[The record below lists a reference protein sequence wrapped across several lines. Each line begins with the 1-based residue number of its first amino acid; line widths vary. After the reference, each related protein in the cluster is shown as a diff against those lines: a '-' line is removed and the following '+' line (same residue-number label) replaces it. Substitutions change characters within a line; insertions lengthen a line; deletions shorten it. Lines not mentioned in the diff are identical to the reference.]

1 MGNEINII
9 KIITDKDLRFLFLE
23 SKGLYKHVG
32 DEEMIKRI
40 YRAKMSNA
48 SMERKLIAHH
58 VSPILKYLPV
68 GNSKELGATKSFGES
83 PVFTRYFQSKWNLD
97 ISPICICLCIS
108 SSLSY
113 PFNVRAK
120 TPRVL
125 KLLRISISICTSLGF
140 ADFMESAWMAQTMKR
155 SLDLAEK
162 EVSIFGE
169 TRDLFE
175 TSKDLTESMK
185 NMADILIDE
194 YRYEYKDEYELIP
207 GACEDSFDD
216 EEEG

>member
-1 MGNEINII
+1 MAKKQDIMEINIELHEENRQLLKAI
-9 KIITDKDLRFLFLE
+9 KSGVD
-23 SKGLYKHVG
+23 
-32 DEEMIKRI
+32 
-40 YRAKMSNA
+40 
-48 SMERKLIAHH
+48 IAHL
-58 VSPILKYLPV
+58 IK
-68 GNSKELGATKSFGES
+68 
-83 PVFTRYFQSKWNLD
+83 D
-97 ISPICICLCIS
+97 
-108 SSLSY
+108 
-113 PFNVRAK
+113 
-120 TPRVL
+120 
-125 KLLRISISICTSLGF
+125 
-140 ADFMESAWMAQTMKR
+140 MAQTMKR

-207 GACEDSFDD
+207 GTYEDSFDD

>member
-1 MGNEINII
+1 MAKKQDIMEINIE
-9 KIITDKDLRFLFLE
+9 L
-23 SKGLYKHVG
+23 H
-32 DEEMIKRI
+32 EE
-40 YRAKMSNA
+40 N
-48 SMERKLIAHH
+48 RKLLKAIKSGVDIAHLIKDM
-58 VSPILKYLPV
+58 S
-68 GNSKELGATKSFGES
+68 
-83 PVFTRYFQSKWNLD
+83 
-97 ISPICICLCIS
+97 
-108 SSLSY
+108 
-113 PFNVRAK
+113 
-120 TPRVL
+120 
-125 KLLRISISICTSLGF
+125 
-140 ADFMESAWMAQTMKR
+140 QTMKR